1 MAITIS
7 TSAINGIDELYPV
20 AGQDNDSQGFR
31 DNFNT
36 IKTQL
41 NAAATD
47 LASLDTNTAKLNAT
61 NDFNGNNITEANFIA
76 NTEEV
81 NNIGNVS
88 ASQNINW
95 SEGNYQTIQAGAD
108 ITLTLT
114 GWPATGKLAKLRVVC
129 TGDGTSREITWNAGG
144 GGTIKKDG
152 GFPVSFDVQSAT
164 NPKIVDFWS
173 SNAGLTVYAKYVGE
187 FS

>member
-1 MAITIS
+1 MAIIID
-7 TSAINGIDELYPV
+7 TSAISGIDELYPV

-47 LASLDTNTAKLNAT
+47 LSALDTNTAKLNVN

-81 NNIGNVS
+81 NNIGNVT

-95 SEGNYQTIQAGAD
+95 DEGNYQTIQAGAD

-114 GWPATGKLAKLRVVC
+114 NWPATGKMGRLRMVC
-129 TGDGTSREITWNAGG
+129 TGDGTPREITWAAGG
-144 GGTIKKDG
+144 GGSIKKDNN
-152 GFPVSFDVQSAT
+152 FPVSFDVQSAT
-164 NPKIVDFWS
+164 DPLIVDFWT

-187 FS
+187 FT